1 MIAKQV
7 PAKNATSNLPIV
19 VTTAPAAPAVPAV
32 PAAPAAPAVPAPVIA
47 VSVATQK
54 VEQPGGKLGKFMM
67 M

>member
-19 VTTAPAAPAVPAV
+19 VTTAPAVPAVPAV
-32 PAAPAAPAVPAPVIA
+32 PAAPAVPAPVIA